1 MADTESTNDEEV
13 LDKVL
18 TAPNVITLV
27 RLLLLPLFVWL
38 LFFTPYRFAA
48 LVVFAIAASTDWVD
62 GQVAR
67 RTHQVSKLGKL
78 FDPFVDRLLIAV
90 GVVSVFLLGDLPLW
104 ILIFLI
110 VRDCLLLLGG
120 KYLLSTVGEVP
131 PVVYVGKFATA
142 FLMFGFCFLLL
153 GMPQVPGLGIDGAPA
168 WLPGFGSEPAQ
179 LGIWFIYAGIICS
192 VIAFCI
198 YAVRGAQMLR
208 ARRGAL

>member
-1 MADTESTNDEEV
+1 MSQPEQKTKEEV

-27 RLLLLPLFVWL
+27 RLLLLPLFIWL
-38 LFFTPYRFAA
+38 LFFTPHRIAA
-48 LVVFAIAASTDWVD
+48 LIVFAIAASTDWVD

-90 GVVSVFLLGDLPLW
+90 GVISVYLLGDLPLW
-104 ILIFLI
+104 ILVFLI
-110 VRDCLLLLGG
+110 VRDCLLLAGG
-120 KYLLSTVGEVP
+120 RYLLSTIGKVP

-153 GMPQVPGLGIDGAPA
+153 GMPKVPGLGIAGAPA
-168 WLPGFGSEPAQ
+168 WLPGFGSDPAQ

-192 VIAFCI
+192 IIAFSI
-198 YAVRGAQMLR
+198 YVVRGARMLKER
-208 ARRGAL
+208 TAS

>member
-1 MADTESTNDEEV
+1 MADTESTNEEEV

-38 LFFTPYRFAA
+38 LFFTPYRIAA
-48 LVVFAIAASTDWVD
+48 LIVFAIAASTDWVD

-104 ILIFLI
+104 VLVFLI
-110 VRDCLLLLGG
+110 VRDCLLLAGG
-120 KYLLSTVGEVP
+120 RYLLSTIGQVP

-153 GMPQVPGLGIDGAPA
+153 GMPQVPGLGIVGAPA
-168 WLPGFGSEPAQ
+168 WLPGFGTEPAQ

-192 VIAFCI
+192 VIAFSI
-198 YAVRGAQMLR
+198 YVVRGAQMLR
-208 ARRGAL
+208 AHRGAL

>member
-1 MADTESTNDEEV
+1 MDEIKPQDEEEV

-18 TAPNVITLV
+18 TAPNIITLL
-27 RLLLLPLFVWL
+27 RLLLLPLFIWL
-38 LFFTPYRFAA
+38 LFFTPHRFAA
-48 LVVFAIAASTDWVD
+48 LIVFAIAASTDWVD

-90 GVVSVFLLGDLPLW
+90 GVISVYLLGDLPLW

-120 KYLLSTVGEVP
+120 RYLLSSIGQVP
-131 PVVYVGKFATA
+131 FVVYVGKFATA

-153 GMPQVPGLGIDGAPA
+153 GMPDVPGLGIAGAPA
-168 WLPGFGSEPAQ
+168 WLPGFGNEPAK

-192 VIAFCI
+192 VIAFSI
-198 YAVRGAQMLR
+198 YVVRGVRMLR
-208 ARRGAL
+208 EHRAS